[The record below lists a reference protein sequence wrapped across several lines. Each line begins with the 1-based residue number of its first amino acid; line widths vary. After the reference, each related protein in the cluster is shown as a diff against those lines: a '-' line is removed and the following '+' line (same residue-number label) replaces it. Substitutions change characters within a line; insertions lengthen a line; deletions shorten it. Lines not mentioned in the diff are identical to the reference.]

1 MEYCATTLRKLIDD
15 GIIARM
21 DRNEVWRLARQ
32 IIEALV
38 YIHNRNIIH
47 RDLVRSICCT
57 FQPFVGSSDAFIF
70 SPFQRNL
77 EISFLIPRVTF
88 DLETSASRLGEE
100 KTRALPRTKRM
111 FSLRKLVLFMMPLKI

>member
-88 DLETSASRLGEE
+88 GLETSASRLGEG
-100 KTRALPRTKRM
+100 KTLALPRTKRM

>member
-88 DLETSASRLGEE
+88 DLETSASQLGEE
-100 KTRALPRTKRM
+100 KTLALPRTKRM